1 MGMVTLILNDAPY
14 GVEKA
19 WNALRLAGA
28 LLVSG
33 EKVNIFFLG
42 DSVIAAKVG
51 QETPKGYYNLGEM
64 IKDILSKGGIVK
76 ACGTCIKARGMKVE
90 ELVEGVQVGRM
101 IELANW
107 IKESD
112 KVLAF

>member
-1 MGMVTLILNDAPY
+1 MGTVTMVLNDAPY
-14 GVEKA
+14 GIEKA

-33 EKVNIFFLG
+33 EEVNIFLLG
-42 DSVIAAKVG
+42 DAVVAAKTG
-51 QETPKGYYNLGEM
+51 QETPKGYYNLGET
-64 IKDILSKGGIVK
+64 IKDILSKGGTIK
-76 ACGTCIKARGMKVE
+76 ACGTCIKSRGIKPE

-101 IELANW
+101 LELANW

-112 KVLAF
+112 KALTF

>member
-1 MGMVTLILNDAPY
+1 MGTVTMVLNDAPY
-14 GVEKA
+14 GIEKA
-19 WNALRLAGA
+19 WNALRLASA

-33 EKVNIFFLG
+33 EKINIFLLG
-42 DSVIAAKVG
+42 DAVVAAKAG

-64 IKDILSKGGIVK
+64 IKDILSKGGTIK
-76 ACGTCIKARGMKVE
+76 ACGTCIKARGIKAE

-107 IKESD
+107 VKESD
-112 KVLAF
+112 KVLTF